1 MIDNIGK
8 YLSEVIEAV
17 YGDRLKNFI
26 SRNPAD
32 QWFIASDY
40 VIGDK
45 NRPHER
51 LIPLSQ
57 VHQHMGVAGQIRNGA
72 GFPVFGCLEPLV
84 GMPVA
89 VLRPFGPR
97 GTVETLIARSY
108 QCPLAPAG
116 AGHRTAF
123 SYNIS
128 GYLGQRDEPSARR
141 VVLHN
146 LSGFPERPNTSME
159 RNSEPYSKRSKKY
172 VSD

>member
-1 MIDNIGK
+1 
-8 YLSEVIEAV
+8 V
-17 YGDRLKNFI
+17 
-26 SRNPAD
+26 
-32 QWFIASDY
+32 
-40 VIGDK
+40 
-45 NRPHER
+45 R

-57 VHQHMGVAGQIRNGA
+57 VHQHIGVAGQIRNGA

-128 GYLGQRDEPSARR
+128 GYLGQRDEPS
-141 VVLHN
+141 N
-146 LSGFPERPNTSME
+146 MLSLIHKTLEMP
-159 RNSEPYSKRSKKY
+159 
-172 VSD
+172 

>member
-8 YLSEVIEAV
+8 YLSEMIEAV

-57 VHQHMGVAGQIRNGA
+57 VHQHIGVAGQIRNGA

-97 GTVETLIARSY
+97 GTVETLIARS
-108 QCPLAPAG
+108 
-116 AGHRTAF
+116 H
-123 SYNIS
+123 SM
-128 GYLGQRDEPSARR
+128 PSRARR
-141 VVLHN
+141 
-146 LSGFPERPNTSME
+146 SRPPHGILIPHIGLPGTTG
-159 RNSEPYSKRSKKY
+159 
-172 VSD
+172 